1 MTETQVVEIA
11 TDGACKGNP
20 GPGGWGALI
29 RLGDKEKEIS
39 GGEPN
44 TTNNRME
51 LRAAIEALNALKRPC
66 RVKLSIDSTYVK
78 DGITKWIFGWQKNGW
93 RTAARKPVKNADL
106 WQELLKAVE
115 PHQIEWQWVKGH
127 AGDADNERADL
138 LASDAAMNVA
148 RNNRDFLAIV
158 FNLGVRSV
166 FLDRTD
172 RIFRAGLAGIAFG
185 RENNLAV
192 IFEANAKLAFFVF
205 PNLKFMRHLD
215 ALLLLSMK

>member
-1 MTETQVVEIA
+1 MTKAQIVEIA

-39 GGEPN
+39 GGEPD

-66 RVKLSIDSTYVK
+66 KVKLSIDSTYVK

-106 WQELLKAVE
+106 WQDLLKAVE
-115 PHQIEWQWVKGH
+115 PHQIEWHWVKGH
-127 AGDADNERADL
+127 NGDADNERADQ
-138 LASDAAMNVA
+138 LASDAALNAA
-148 RNNRDFLAIV
+148 RNNF
-158 FNLGVRSV
+158 
-166 FLDRTD
+166 
-172 RIFRAGLAGIAFG
+172 
-185 RENNLAV
+185 
-192 IFEANAKLAFFVF
+192 
-205 PNLKFMRHLD
+205 
-215 ALLLLSMK
+215 